1 MSVLFED
8 EVAQLRGAEAAGFDL
23 SEAQAAKLL
32 NQGIDRLAA
41 RSEWIKVEAEYGP
54 TEAEVERY
62 EIPGNTVRVL
72 SVQIGESPYVPVSI
86 KDLWE
91 VKAGR
96 KEAPAEGG
104 LFAERF
110 SEDGATKT
118 LGFYPIPEA
127 GQAIEALAAITPK
140 EELSGKDPLPF
151 PDQSCRAARDFA
163 IGLAYEQ
170 LDENIEQARFY
181 EERGEAEAERLRRM
195 ANSRVGSGPLKIPVA
210 GRRRGRWGR

>member
-1 MSVLFED
+1 VAVLFSE

-54 TEAEVERY
+54 TVAEQERY
-62 EIPGNTVRVL
+62 EIPANTVRVL
-72 SVQIGESPYVPVSI
+72 SVQIGESPYVPVSV

-91 VKAGR
+91 LKAGR

-104 LFAERF
+104 VFAERF

-118 LGFYPIPEA
+118 LGFYPVPEEA
-127 GQAIEALAAITPK
+127 EEAIEALAAITPAK
-140 EELSGKDPLPF
+140 DLSGEDPLPF
-151 PDQSCRAARDFA
+151 PDQNCRGARDFA
-163 IGLAYEQ
+163 IALAYEQ

-181 EERGEAEAERLRRM
+181 EERGEAEAERLRRL

-210 GRRRGRWGR
+210 GRKRWRR